1 MKRRTKTLAFLTLA
15 LASFAA
21 LWTSSPAA
29 QEPAAAPAEERAA
42 FEGDEAGELRTL
54 EINGVAYRFR
64 WAPPGSFTMGGSE
77 AEQEYGE
84 SAYHVTLT
92 RGFWILETEVTQ
104 AMWNSTA
111 SFKRYQDGRADYPAD
126 SVSWNDAQRF
136 IAALNETGAAP
147 VGAQFALPTEAQW
160 EYACRAG
167 TTTAFFWGDS
177 LNGDKAN
184 CNGQPY
190 GTDEAG
196 AFLGEAAPVGSYE
209 ANPWGLF
216 DMHGNALEWC
226 GDRYGDYPSS
236 GVLTD
241 PRGPDRG
248 ESRVMRGGSWR
259 DEAGKCRSASRG
271 GAHPDFSDGGFR
283 LVLVPLVE
291 EIPQETV
298 NSQEAWTASFAGQE
312 PGELRELTISGVDYR
327 FRWAP
332 PGSFVMGSPETEFQR
347 GNDEAP
353 HDVTLTQGF
362 WILETEITQ
371 LMWRSIMGDFTGEF
385 KGANLPVESVSWND
399 CQSFVASLN
408 EGGFAPAG
416 YRFALPTEAQWEYA
430 CRAGTTTPFF
440 WGDSLNGDR
449 ANCDGRRA
457 YGTEEE
463 GEYLKKTALVGS
475 YAANPWGIFDM
486 HGNVAEW
493 CEDWYG
499 YDYPSDAATEPLGP
513 ESGPY
518 RVARGGSWNYDARFC
533 RSAYRDGEAADKRSA
548 AVGFRVVLLP
558 HDAQLEG
565 ATPDEVWSSSFAG
578 QKAGDLRVISMNG
591 VSYRFRWTP
600 AGSFTMGSPE
610 TEARRSDVEIPH
622 RVELSRGFWTLE
634 TEVTQAMWNSFGENN
649 SSEFKGADLPIT
661 NVTKGACQEFV
672 NRLDRLGLAP
682 AGTRFALPTEAQWE
696 YACRAGTT
704 TPFSWGDA
712 LNGDKANCD
721 GTLPYG
727 TDEAGAN
734 LRKTVPVGSY
744 DPNPWGLFDMHGNVA
759 EWCDDNFEEYYLA
772 GSITDPRGPDGDR
785 DFAARG
791 GGWRDSA
798 RDCRSA
804 SRTRA
809 FGGAS
814 SSVGFRFI
822 VVPIAEQEPGAAPA
836 EVGASSLAEAQA
848 AAQPV
853 EEWTSSV
860 AGKEAGELR
869 VVEVNGVPY
878 RFRWAPPGSFA
889 MGSSEAEAEEEFNL
903 RKESIIKR
911 FEESGDEPTETEL
924 DSILSFER
932 ARIAEYAKRHDVT
945 LTHGFWILE
954 TELTQEMWESVMENN
969 PSELKGADLPVGGVS
984 WHDCQ
989 HFLRKLNNLGAAP
1002 AGSRFALPTEAQWEC
1017 ACRAGTTTPF
1027 YWGDALNG
1035 DKANCDGTRPFGTR
1049 EAGVFLDRTTPGGT
1063 YEANPWGLFDMC
1075 GNVSEWCEDRYGPYP
1090 SAAVADPLGSAR
1102 GVLRAHRGG
1111 GWGYDC
1117 NGCRSASRFC
1127 VPAEKRYAAV
1137 GFRPVLA
1144 PLTKEPLQGEEP
1156 TAPVA
1161 ATPAEEWT
1169 ASFAGWEAG
1178 DLRVIDVDGVPYRLR
1193 WVPPGSF
1200 TMGSPQTEQ
1209 EEIARPMKEQIERI
1223 KEMGLVGV
1231 IPNDETL
1238 KDLQDALAAEVQRD
1252 VTLTEGFWTL
1262 ETEVTQ
1268 LMWRSLMGY
1277 NPSEFEGA
1285 AFNLPV
1291 DNVSWD
1297 HCQAFV
1303 AELNERGIAPVGTRF
1318 ALPTEAQWEYACRA
1332 GTTTPFSYGDS
1343 LTFDQANFLGARPSP
1358 GNTGVLVESLKTA
1371 PVGSYPANPWGLF
1384 DMHGNVEEWCE
1395 DWYGAYPTDAVTD
1408 PRGPADGEY
1417 RVKRG
1422 GSCFQEPD
1430 FCRSAARANSLDL
1443 RNIRVG
1449 FRVVLVPLSE

>member
-21 LWTSSPAA
+21 LWTSSPVA

-64 WAPPGSFTMGGSE
+64 WAPPGSFTMGGTE

-259 DEAGKCRSASRG
+259 DEADKCRSASRG
-271 GAHPDFSDGGFR
+271 GAHPDFSGGGFR

-291 EIPQETV
+291 EPPQETV

-371 LMWRSIMGDFTGEF
+371 LMWRSIMGYFTGEF

-430 CRAGTTTPFF
+430 CRAGTTTPF
-440 WGDSLNGDR
+440 
-449 ANCDGRRA
+449 
-457 YGTEEE
+457 
-463 GEYLKKTALVGS
+463 
-475 YAANPWGIFDM
+475 
-486 HGNVAEW
+486 
-493 CEDWYG
+493 
-499 YDYPSDAATEPLGP
+499 
-513 ESGPY
+513 
-518 RVARGGSWNYDARFC
+518 
-533 RSAYRDGEAADKRSA
+533 
-548 AVGFRVVLLP
+548 
-558 HDAQLEG
+558 
-565 ATPDEVWSSSFAG
+565 
-578 QKAGDLRVISMNG
+578 
-591 VSYRFRWTP
+591 
-600 AGSFTMGSPE
+600 
-610 TEARRSDVEIPH
+610 
-622 RVELSRGFWTLE
+622 
-634 TEVTQAMWNSFGENN
+634 
-649 SSEFKGADLPIT
+649 
-661 NVTKGACQEFV
+661 
-672 NRLDRLGLAP
+672 
-682 AGTRFALPTEAQWE
+682 
-696 YACRAGTT
+696 
-704 TPFSWGDA
+704 
-712 LNGDKANCD
+712 
-721 GTLPYG
+721 
-727 TDEAGAN
+727 
-734 LRKTVPVGSY
+734 
-744 DPNPWGLFDMHGNVA
+744 
-759 EWCDDNFEEYYLA
+759 
-772 GSITDPRGPDGDR
+772 
-785 DFAARG
+785 
-791 GGWRDSA
+791 
-798 RDCRSA
+798 
-804 SRTRA
+804 
-809 FGGAS
+809 
-814 SSVGFRFI
+814 
-822 VVPIAEQEPGAAPA
+822 
-836 EVGASSLAEAQA
+836 
-848 AAQPV
+848 
-853 EEWTSSV
+853 
-860 AGKEAGELR
+860 
-869 VVEVNGVPY
+869 
-878 RFRWAPPGSFA
+878 
-889 MGSSEAEAEEEFNL
+889 
-903 RKESIIKR
+903 
-911 FEESGDEPTETEL
+911 
-924 DSILSFER
+924 
-932 ARIAEYAKRHDVT
+932 
-945 LTHGFWILE
+945 
-954 TELTQEMWESVMENN
+954 
-969 PSELKGADLPVGGVS
+969 
-984 WHDCQ
+984 
-989 HFLRKLNNLGAAP
+989 
-1002 AGSRFALPTEAQWEC
+1002 
-1017 ACRAGTTTPF
+1017 
-1027 YWGDALNG
+1027 
-1035 DKANCDGTRPFGTR
+1035 
-1049 EAGVFLDRTTPGGT
+1049 
-1063 YEANPWGLFDMC
+1063 
-1075 GNVSEWCEDRYGPYP
+1075 
-1090 SAAVADPLGSAR
+1090 
-1102 GVLRAHRGG
+1102 
-1111 GWGYDC
+1111 
-1117 NGCRSASRFC
+1117 
-1127 VPAEKRYAAV
+1127 
-1137 GFRPVLA
+1137 
-1144 PLTKEPLQGEEP
+1144 
-1156 TAPVA
+1156 
-1161 ATPAEEWT
+1161 
-1169 ASFAGWEAG
+1169 
-1178 DLRVIDVDGVPYRLR
+1178 
-1193 WVPPGSF
+1193 
-1200 TMGSPQTEQ
+1200 
-1209 EEIARPMKEQIERI
+1209 
-1223 KEMGLVGV
+1223 
-1231 IPNDETL
+1231 
-1238 KDLQDALAAEVQRD
+1238 
-1252 VTLTEGFWTL
+1252 
-1262 ETEVTQ
+1262 
-1268 LMWRSLMGY
+1268 
-1277 NPSEFEGA
+1277 
-1285 AFNLPV
+1285 
-1291 DNVSWD
+1291 
-1297 HCQAFV
+1297 
-1303 AELNERGIAPVGTRF
+1303 
-1318 ALPTEAQWEYACRA
+1318 
-1332 GTTTPFSYGDS
+1332 SYGDS
-1343 LTFDQANFLGARPSP
+1343 LTFDQANFLGARPFP
-1358 GNTGVLVESLKTA
+1358 WNTGVLVESLKTA

-1408 PRGPADGEY
+1408 PRGPAGGEY

-1422 GSCFQEPD
+1422 GSCFQGPD